1 MEKPK
6 IICYLKPTCGWSEGV
21 RAVLRK
27 HELEWKEKDVANN
40 PEYRAEMIERS
51 GQMLQPCVEVNGN
64 MLADVSGDEVESW
77 LLANNFVQAT
87 ETEADAPT
95 DQPCAHEIPEE
106 RTIQFKE

>member
-1 MEKPK
+1 M
-6 IICYLKPTCGWSEGV
+6 KPTCGWSQGV
-21 RAVLRK
+21 RAILRK
-27 HELEWKEKDVANN
+27 HELEWEEKDVANN
-40 PEYRAEMIERS
+40 PEDRAEMIERS

-87 ETEADAPT
+87 EVEADAPT